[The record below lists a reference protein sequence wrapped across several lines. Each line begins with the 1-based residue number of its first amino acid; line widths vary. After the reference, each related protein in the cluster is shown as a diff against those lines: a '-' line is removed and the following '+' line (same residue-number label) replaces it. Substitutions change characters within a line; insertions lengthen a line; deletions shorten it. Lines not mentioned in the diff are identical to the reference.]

1 MESGLDRETASQSLE
16 ESKQALCSR
25 KDMAKQKLEDARQI
39 LGLLEKNR
47 EYTLSSDGERENP
60 WSIRAKDL
68 FLYQVQE
75 ITYENKAPSRE
86 AMENILGAFKGVD
99 GISFIYMIL
108 GDRKGV
114 RFYLGVARDR
124 KDREN
129 SLGMEINDIGTHIL
143 ERSIRGNF
151 RGCRLKKLE
160 PEEKEEVLRRLAN
173 PTYAGILEGVPSIE
187 KSSRMMTEDKDF
199 QGTDRLI
206 DVMSGDEFG
215 YVVIA
220 RPYTEAEINQVEKEL
235 YTVYDLLMPL
245 AKRTLQLVDS
255 LQGND
260 SSSFNYS
267 RMEQYSKGTS
277 HTESESYQRTES
289 NNYTETTSRS
299 RGKQNGNL
307 TSASKQNNE
316 NDSVSHTKQEE
327 KGRSEISQGANL
339 GCSDVT
345 IHSNG
350 MQENSTYVSSFAK
363 NESDGNGSSK
373 ITGHANNGIENESH
387 NVTTNSSGQNGTS
400 SSQGY
405 QFSEQLPIDQREARD
420 WEKYI
425 DEILLP
431 RVDNGRGK
439 GLFLSCT
446 YLFVNDSRAKLYRL
460 ANTAISLFSGTKGN
474 RAALHFQEFAMN
486 DEVDEESPL
495 SKRLRP
501 EYLNT
506 WQDLSNLQI
515 PDRHILSA
523 GKNEEAVITAQSG
536 DRDCRGDWLSSDEL
550 GILTG
555 FPQKEVI
562 GLKLRKEVDFGLNV
576 SDIPQEDRIEL
587 GKLVQCGEEKTPVYL
602 DRRDLDKHMFIAGT
616 TGSGKT
622 TTCQNILLDCDMPF
636 LVIEPVKSE
645 YRALKEQ
652 CPDII
657 YFTPGNQNAAPFFL
671 NPFELFP
678 GESVSARADMLKAS
692 MEASFHMEAA
702 IPQILE
708 SAIYRAYEEKGWD
721 VNADTWHGK
730 TADDKDGPFSPYSN
744 AFPTFADFVEAVNR
758 EVKSKGFDDRLLG
771 EYWGTINS
779 MTASLLVG
787 SKGQML
793 NTPKSV
799 NFYDLVTRKV
809 VIELD
814 EIKTG
819 SEKSLLM
826 GFILTNLLAAV
837 KARHEEAKKEGREF
851 RHITLVEEAH
861 RLLSRYM
868 PGDSLN
874 KKQGVEVFADM
885 LAEVRK
891 YGESMMIVDQI
902 PDKMTPEVLKNT
914 NTKIVHRLFAQ
925 DDKEAMGNT
934 MALDQDQMSFLS
946 NLVAGRAIV
955 FSQGW
960 SKAVQVQVKQAT
972 NTTGKEVP
980 DEEIQKAAYRFYGEK
995 ETLDSGV
1002 LFDLRIRP
1010 VTEEIIAQYFK
1021 ILLHKKQGGEALY
1034 NILNPDYPEREQCW
1048 ASFINELKYYQ
1059 VLGAETLARVYK
1071 RYMDEK
1077 QQAANRK
1084 ETPAPLLASL
1094 DDIQNLIR
1102 HVLEGSR
1109 EKANKLL
1116 CVLPPKEIIISVGRE
1131 ILRTMNKTSIKS
1143 QVSDDSLKKLQDS
1156 LAQVKTDVG
1165 LDELT
1170 NFVYESLYDRKAI
1183 IRDGGEEFDVNT
1195 RVELR
1200 NFLSDLSENAKS
1212 AIDKISSRRV
1222 LEHNKKF
1229 VLPLN

>member
-16 ESKQALCSR
+16 KSKQVLRLLAE
-25 KDMAKQKLEDARQI
+25 KQKISASST
-39 LGLLEKNR
+39 EK
-47 EYTLSSDGERENP
+47 EKP
-60 WSIRAKDL
+60 WHIRAKDL
-68 FLYQVQE
+68 FLYQVKE
-75 ITYENKAPSRE
+75 ITYEDKAPSRE
-86 AMENILGAFKGVD
+86 AMENILGAFKGID

-160 PEEKEEVLRRLAN
+160 PEEKEEVLEKLSHPA
-173 PTYAGILEGVPSIE
+173 YAGILEGVPSIE
-187 KSSRMMTEDKDF
+187 KSSRMMTEGRDF

-220 RPYTEAEINQVEKEL
+220 RPYTEAEMDQVEKDL

-245 AKRTLQLVDS
+245 AKRTLQRVDS
-255 LQGND
+255 LQDNE
-260 SSSFNYS
+260 SSSSVKSDMN
-267 RMEQYSKGTS
+267 QYSKGTS
-277 HTESESYQRTES
+277 TSDSDSHQHTENRNVTDTKSQSRTRQDSNSKTSNYQNNQTDSASESTNHSDSDGGQYHRDEKSSGSSQSCSVVKTDSHGTQESDSFNSSFSRNQSYVKGTSETNGYSHSVTE
-289 NNYTETTSRS
+289 NDVH
-299 RGKQNGNL
+299 NL
-307 TSASKQNNE
+307 TSN
-316 NDSVSHTKQEE
+316 
-327 KGRSEISQGANL
+327 
-339 GCSDVT
+339 
-345 IHSNG
+345 
-350 MQENSTYVSSFAK
+350 
-363 NESDGNGSSK
+363 
-373 ITGHANNGIENESH
+373 
-387 NVTTNSSGQNGTS
+387 S
-400 SSQGY
+400 SSQKGKSTSKGY
-405 QFSEQLPIDQREARD
+405 QLSEQLPVEQREAMD
-420 WEKYI
+420 WKKYI
-425 DEILLP
+425 DEVLLP
-431 RVDNGRGK
+431 RLDNGRGK
-439 GLFLSCT
+439 GLFLSCA

-474 RAALHFQEFAMN
+474 RAALRFQEFAMN
-486 DEVDEESPL
+486 DEVDEEAPL
-495 SKRLRP
+495 SERLRP
-501 EYLNT
+501 EYVNT

-536 DRDCRGDWLSSDEL
+536 NRDCRGDWLSSDEL

-576 SDIPQEDRIEL
+576 SDIPEEDRIEL

-657 YFTPGNQNAAPFFL
+657 YFTPGNQKVAPFFL

-678 GESVSARADMLKAS
+678 GESISARADMLKAS

-730 TADDKDGPFSPYSN
+730 TADDKDGPFCPYSN
-744 AFPTFADFVEAVNR
+744 AFPTFADFA
-758 EVKSKGFDDRLLG
+758 EVVKKEIRDKGFDERLRD
-771 EYWGTINS
+771 EYLGTINS

-980 DEEIQKAAYRFYGEK
+980 DEEIQKAAYRFYGEE

-1010 VTEEIIAQYFK
+1010 VTEEIISQYFK
-1021 ILLHKKQGGEALY
+1021 ILRHSKQGGDALY
-1034 NILNPDYPEREQCW
+1034 NILDPKYLEKEQCW
-1048 ASFINELKYYQ
+1048 TDFVNELERYQ

-1071 RYMDEK
+1071 RYMDQKE
-1077 QQAANRK
+1077 QAAVNK
-1084 ETPAPLLASL
+1084 ESVPALCVEL

-1102 HVLEGSR
+1102 YVLEGSM
-1109 EKANKLL
+1109 EKAERFLRFLQK
-1116 CVLPPKEIIISVGRE
+1116 KEFIMNVGSK
-1131 ILRTMNKTSIKS
+1131 ILGKMNRKDIHE
-1143 QVSDDSLKKLQDS
+1143 QVRSESLNLKEFGKS
-1156 LAQVKTDVG
+1156 LAELKTDVG
-1165 LDELT
+1165 LDDLT
-1170 NFVYESLYDRKAI
+1170 TFLYESLYDWQSIIHQEGKEYDEEARK
-1183 IRDGGEEFDVNT
+1183 
-1195 RVELR
+1195 ELKC
-1200 NFLSDLSENAKS
+1200 FLNNLSQNAET
-1212 AIDKISSRRV
+1212 AIDEAGSFELLK
-1222 LEHNKKF
+1222 HNWKF
-1229 VLPLN
+1229 IVKRYRNTVE

>member
-1 MESGLDRETASQSLE
+1 MESSLDRETAARSLE
-16 ESKQALCSR
+16 ESEQVLSLLAKKQEIS
-25 KDMAKQKLEDARQI
+25 I
-39 LGLLEKNR
+39 SSTEK
-47 EYTLSSDGERENP
+47 EKP
-60 WSIRAKDL
+60 WHIRAKDL
-68 FLYQVQE
+68 FLYQVKE
-75 ITYENKAPSRE
+75 ITYEDKAPSRE
-86 AMENILGAFKGVD
+86 AMENILGAFKGID

-108 GDRKGV
+108 GDKKGV

-151 RGCRLKKLE
+151 RGCKLKKLE
-160 PEEKEEVLRRLAN
+160 PEEKEAVLEKLSH
-173 PTYAGILEGVPSIE
+173 PSYAGILEGVPSIE
-187 KSSRMMTEDKDF
+187 KSSKMMSGDKDF

-220 RPYTEAEINQVEKEL
+220 RPYTESEIDQVEKDL
-235 YTVYDLLMPL
+235 YIIYDLLMPL
-245 AKRTLQLVDS
+245 AKRTVQLVDS
-255 LQGND
+255 RQDNE
-260 SSSFNYS
+260 SSSSVKSQMN
-267 RMEQYSKGTS
+267 QYSKGTS
-277 HTESESYQRTES
+277 TSDSDNHQHTENDNCTSTLSRNRGVQNASSTTANKQGNNTDSDNQNSSHSNSNGGQSSRTEDITGSSQS
-289 NNYTETTSRS
+289 NSIVKT
-299 RGKQNGNL
+299 
-307 TSASKQNNE
+307 
-316 NDSVSHTKQEE
+316 DSY
-327 KGRSEISQGANL
+327 
-339 GCSDVT
+339 
-345 IHSNG
+345 G
-350 MQENSTYVSSFAK
+350 MQENNSYNSSFARNDSK
-363 NESDGNGSSK
+363 MKGISESNGYSHSK
-373 ITGHANNGIENESH
+373 TENEVH
-387 NVTTNSSGQNGTS
+387 NLTANSSSQKGQST
-400 SSQGY
+400 SQGY
-405 QFSEQLPIDQREARD
+405 QFSEQLPVEQREALG

-425 DEILLP
+425 DEVLLP
-431 RVDNGRGK
+431 RLDNGRGK
-439 GLFLSCT
+439 GIFLSCA

-460 ANTAISLFSGTKGN
+460 ANTAVSLFSGTKGN
-474 RAALHFQEFAMN
+474 RAALRFQEFPMK
-486 DEVDEESPL
+486 DEADEEAPVAD
-495 SKRLRP
+495 RMRP
-501 EYLNT
+501 EYVNT

-515 PDRHILSA
+515 PDRHILA
-523 GKNEEAVITAQSG
+523 AEKNEEAVITVKSG
-536 DRDCRGDWLSSDEL
+536 IADCRGDWLSSDEL

-576 SDIPQEDRIEL
+576 SDIPEEDRIEL
-587 GKLVQCGEEKTPVYL
+587 GKMVQCGEEKTPVYL

-622 TTCQNILLDCDMPF
+622 TTCQNILLDCNLPF

-652 CPDII
+652 CPEII
-657 YFTPGNQNAAPFFL
+657 YFTPGNQKVAPFFL

-678 GESVSARADMLKAS
+678 GESISARAEMLKAS

-744 AFPTFADFVEAVNR
+744 AFPTFADFA
-758 EVKSKGFDDRLLG
+758 EVVKEEIRDKGFDERLRD
-771 EYWGTINS
+771 EYLGTINS

-799 NFYDLVTRKV
+799 NFYDLVTRRV

-837 KARHEEAKKEGREF
+837 KARHEEAKKAGKEF

-914 NTKIVHRLFAQ
+914 NTKIVHRLFAK

-934 MALDQDQMSFLS
+934 MALDQDQMAFLS

-960 SKAVQVQVKQAT
+960 SKAVQVQVNQTT
-972 NTTGKEVP
+972 NTTGREVP
-980 DEEIQKAAYRFYGEK
+980 DEEIQKTAYRFYGEK
-995 ETLDSGV
+995 DTLDSGV

-1010 VTEEIIAQYFK
+1010 VTEEMVAKYFQ
-1021 ILLHKKQGGEALY
+1021 LLRYKKQGGEALY
-1034 NILNPDYPEREQCW
+1034 GVLDPGNEDKDQCW
-1048 ASFINELKYYQ
+1048 SDFVKELECYSL
-1059 VLGAETLARVYK
+1059 LGEETLARVYK
-1071 RYMDEK
+1071 RYIDEK
-1077 QQAANRK
+1077 QQAGKDQWKNRPDLSAQL
-1084 ETPAPLLASL
+1084 E
-1094 DDIQNLIR
+1094 DIQNLIR
-1102 HVLEGSR
+1102 YVLSR
-1109 EKANKLL
+1109 DEEKAGKFLRFLQVKEFLL
-1116 CVLPPKEIIISVGRE
+1116 QIGRKILKKMTREDIRESVSTEELEKFKNRLSELKADIG
-1131 ILRTMNKTSIKS
+1131 LDDLTTFLY
-1143 QVSDDSLKKLQDS
+1143 DSLYNWRYILHKEGKEY
-1156 LAQVKTDVG
+1156 
-1165 LDELT
+1165 DE
-1170 NFVYESLYDRKAI
+1170 EARK
-1183 IRDGGEEFDVNT
+1183 
-1195 RVELR
+1195 ELKQ
-1200 NFLSDLSENAKS
+1200 FIGDLIKNAGT
-1212 AIDKISSRRV
+1212 AIDNAGSLKRPY
-1222 LEHNKKF
+1222 LFHNRMF
-1229 VLPLN
+1229 VI